1 MQCIWE
7 GRRAK
12 NQRSTCCDKL
22 TVSEYEMAKMARS
35 TIASGND
42 TILHIYKYFYTAGS
56 SIRKF
61 KSVEYAKI
69 VNLQSISPMKIKTHN
84 NIQYLSVVL
93 LMNENCTSVKYNGC
107 MVV

>member
-35 TIASGND
+35 TSASGNEYY
-42 TILHIYKYFYTAGS
+42 TILHSYKYFYTTGS

-61 KSVEYAKI
+61 KSVDCKSAKYK
-69 VNLQSISPMKIKTHN
+69 PH
-84 NIQYLSVVL
+84 
-93 LMNENCTSVKYNGC
+93 EN
-107 MVV
+107 